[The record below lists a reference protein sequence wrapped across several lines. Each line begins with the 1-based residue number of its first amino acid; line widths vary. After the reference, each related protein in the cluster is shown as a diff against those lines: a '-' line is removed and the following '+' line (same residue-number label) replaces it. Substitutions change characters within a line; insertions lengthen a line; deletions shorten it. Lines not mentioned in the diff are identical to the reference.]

1 MTKKKEASFG
11 ENIIEGLDDA
21 VAYKKG
27 SKVRARLYK
36 SAKVK
41 PLPQYNAKKI
51 KWIRNQVG
59 VSQAV
64 FAKILGVSVKTIEA
78 WEAGTRVPL
87 GIALRFL
94 SVIEI
99 NPDFVYEYNFI
110 D

>member
-1 MTKKKEASFG
+1 MAKKKKSTFG
-11 ENIIEGLDDA
+11 ENIIEGLNDA
-21 VAYKKG
+21 VAHKKG

-36 SAKVK
+36 PAKVK
-41 PLPQYNAKKI
+41 PLPQYDPKKI
-51 KWIRNQVG
+51 KKIRNQVG

-94 SVIEI
+94 SVIER
-99 NPDFVYEYNFI
+99 NPDFVYEYDFI